1 MVLNQMFGFSNF
13 RVVKDKGIL
22 VAKSK
27 VKNWTLNFVKMLTGL
42 SATFFFSDLKNDC
55 KQYFNL

>member
-42 SATFFFSDLKNDC
+42 SATFFF
-55 KQYFNL
+55 QI